1 MAALPRRIRVNSFW
15 RWLKRHGNTLLFTI
29 SVVTLA
35 VLVSWWALFLYRT
48 IKQERVM
55 RYESM
60 RISASALAYALVHT
74 GGSAPLLGPVATD
87 ERLAIATRAQAGPH
101 TLAGL
106 APLWP
111 DLCIVARPEYLQ
123 QLKEDYEA
131 KKAMVLGES
140 GFMLIAVVI
149 SAFMLHRVTWL
160 ERRSYREMRQF
171 WSRVTHELKTP
182 ITGIKA
188 FLQTL
193 QSREFS
199 RAELMPL
206 LGLALREVE
215 RQEML
220 AENLLVGQRL
230 ERGGPGLT
238 TRVFAPGPF
247 LREFLEGHRI
257 FLPDS
262 NIGYSAECPDS
273 LQVRADPDAVRVI
286 LENLADNA
294 LKYGGADPQIRWAL
308 RSTGGKVEIS
318 VTDSGMGFTPG
329 QGEEMFEAYQ
339 RLSEHHTSGR
349 HGTGMGLY
357 ISRQLARRMGGNLTA
372 SSTGPGQGATFTLTL
387 RVAE

>member
-1 MAALPRRIRVNSFW
+1 V
-15 RWLKRHGNTLLFTI
+15 
-29 SVVTLA
+29 LA
-35 VLVSWWALFLYRT
+35 
-48 IKQERVM
+48 Q
-55 RYESM
+55 
-60 RISASALAYALVHT
+60 
-74 GGSAPLLGPVATD
+74 
-87 ERLAIATRAQAGPH
+87 
-101 TLAGL
+101 L
-106 APLWP
+106 APSWP
-111 DLCIVARPEYLQ
+111 GLCIVARPDYLE
-123 QLKEDYEA
+123 QLKDDFER

-140 GFMLIAVVI
+140 GFMLLAVII

-193 QSREFS
+193 QAHEFS

-238 TRVFAPGPF
+238 QRIFAPGPF
-247 LREFLEGHRI
+247 LREFIEGHRI

-262 NIGYSAECPDS
+262 NIGLSAECPDS
-273 LQVRADPDAVRVI
+273 VEVRADPDAVRVI

-294 LKYGGADPQIRWAL
+294 LKYGGADPHIHWAL
-308 RSTGGKVEIS
+308 RCAGSKVEIS
-318 VTDSGMGFTPG
+318 LKDSGMGFSPG
-329 QGEEMFEAYQ
+329 QAEEMFEAYQ

-357 ISRQLARRMGGNLTA
+357 ISRQLARRMGGDLTA
-372 SSTGPGQGATFTLTL
+372 SSEGPGKGAKFTLTL
-387 RVAE
+387 RLA